1 MSLAFALILLVFWVD
16 HKTLGAYRPHM
27 SKESQKTHLTLKIL
41 IGMLSGILIGA
52 LLQFSFDDSGDRVF
66 NIFGMAFSTY
76 SFFVDGIFTI
86 GGTIFVNSLK
96 MLVVPLVFVSLVCGV
111 SSLSD
116 PSKLGSLGGKSIGL
130 YVFTTCVA
138 VSFGLIAASVIQPGI
153 GYPLTSEAV
162 FTPKEA
168 PGLAQIIIDMF
179 PTNPINAMAQGNM
192 LQVIVFAVLVGFA
205 MAKCGEV
212 GQSVQK
218 GFNMANDVIMK
229 IVLIIMELAP
239 YGVFFLMAKLA
250 ATTDIKAF
258 AGILS
263 YFFLVF
269 FVLIAHG
276 LIVYPTLLATLA
288 RLNPLTL
295 LIKMKDTAIFAFSSS
310 SSSATLPVTL
320 ATAQNKL
327 GVDRSVASFTIPLGA
342 TINMDGTAIM
352 QGVATV
358 FIAQV
363 YGVDLSTT
371 DLLMVVLTA
380 TLASIGTA
388 GVPGVGL
395 ITLALVLQQVNLP
408 VEGIALIIG
417 IDRLLD
423 MTRTVVNVTGDC
435 TIATIVAKSEG
446 VLDIDKFNSDPFA
459 DDELLVDQATKVEIE
474 DVKEASIDPV
484 K

>member
-1 MSLAFALILLVFWVD
+1 MSQD
-16 HKTLGAYRPHM
+16 K
-27 SKESQKTHLTLKIL
+27 QKTHLTLKIV
-41 IGMLSGILIGA
+41 IGMITGIVIGA
-52 LLQFSFDDSGDRVF
+52 LLQISFDDSGDRVI
-66 NIFGMAFSTY
+66 NVFGMAFSTY
-76 SFFVDGIFTI
+76 GFFVDGIFNI
-86 GGTIFVNSLK
+86 GGTIFINSLK

-116 PSKLGSLGGKSIGL
+116 PSKLGRLGSKSVGL
-130 YVFTTCVA
+130 YVMTTFIA
-138 VSFGLIAASVIQPGI
+138 VTFALIMALLIKPGEGFVIE
-153 GYPLTSEAV
+153 TEAIFV
-162 FTPKEA
+162 PTQEHGF
-168 PGLAQIIIDMF
+168 AQVIIDMF
-179 PTNPINAMAQGNM
+179 PSNPINAMAEGNM
-192 LQVIVFAVLVGFA
+192 LQIIVFAVLVGIA
-205 MAKCGEV
+205 MAKCGETGV
-212 GQSVQK
+212 KVQK
-218 GFNMANDVIMK
+218 AFEMINDVIMK

-239 YGVFFLMAKLA
+239 YGVFFLMASLA
-250 ATTDIKAF
+250 ATTELSAF
-258 AGILS
+258 SNILA

-269 FVLIAHG
+269 FLLIAHA
-276 LIVYPTLLATLA
+276 LIVYPTMLIVLA

-295 LIKMKDTAIFAFSSS
+295 LLKMKDTAIFAFSSS
-310 SSSATLPVTL
+310 SSSATLPITL
-320 ATAQNKL
+320 ATAQKKL

-363 YGVDLSTT
+363 YGVDLSIA

-395 ITLALVLQQVNLP
+395 IMLAMVLQQVNLP

-435 TIATIVAKSEG
+435 TVATIVAKSEG
-446 VLDIDKFNSDPFA
+446 VLNEAIYNTDPFS
-459 DDELLVDQATKVEIE
+459 DEMIEASKVEMHRT
-474 DVKEASIDPV
+474 
-484 K
+484 

>member
-1 MSLAFALILLVFWVD
+1 MSQD
-16 HKTLGAYRPHM
+16 NK
-27 SKESQKTHLTLKIL
+27 KTHLTLKIF
-41 IGMLSGILIGA
+41 IGMIAGIVIGA
-52 LLQFSFDDSGDRVF
+52 FLQMLFDDSGDRVF

-76 SFFVDGIFTI
+76 GFFVDGIFNI
-86 GGTIFVNSLK
+86 GGTVFINSLK

-111 SSLSD
+111 SSLTD
-116 PSKLGSLGGKSIGL
+116 PSKLGRLGGKSVGL
-130 YVFTTCVA
+130 YVMTTCLA
-138 VSFGLIAASVIQPGI
+138 VTFALIMALIIKPGEGFIIETEAEFAANQ
-153 GYPLTSEAV
+153 
-162 FTPKEA
+162 A
-168 PGLAQIIIDMF
+168 PGLAQVIINMF
-179 PTNPINAMAQGNM
+179 PSNPINAMAEGNM
-192 LQVIVFAVLVGFA
+192 LQIIVFAVLFGFA

-212 GQSVQK
+212 GLKVQK
-218 GFNMANDVIMK
+218 GFEMINDVIMK

-250 ATTDIKAF
+250 ATTDIQAF
-258 AGILS
+258 GSILS
-263 YFFLVF
+263 YFLLVF
-269 FVLIAHG
+269 FLLIAHA
-276 LIVYPTLLATLA
+276 LIVYPTLLVLFA
-288 RLNPLTL
+288 RLNPMRL
-295 LIKMKDTAIFAFSSS
+295 LVKMKDTAIFAFSSS
-310 SSSATLPVTL
+310 SSSATLPITL
-320 ATAQNKL
+320 ATAQKKL

-363 YGVDLSTT
+363 YMVDLSTA

-395 ITLALVLQQVNLP
+395 IMLAMVLQQVNLP

-435 TIATIVAKSEG
+435 TIATIVAKSENA
-446 VLDIDKFNSDPFA
+446 LDLDVYNADPFS
-459 DDELLVDQATKVEIE
+459 DEMVAASSMDSSTKDKIT
-474 DVKEASIDPV
+474 
-484 K
+484 

>member
-1 MSLAFALILLVFWVD
+1 MPAD
-16 HKTLGAYRPHM
+16 D
-27 SKESQKTHLTLKIL
+27 QKMHLTLKIV
-41 IGMLSGILIGA
+41 IGMVAGIVIGA
-52 LLQFSFDDSGDRVF
+52 LLQFVFDDSGDRIISVF
-66 NIFGMAFSTY
+66 GIAFSTY
-76 SFFVDGIFTI
+76 SFFVDGIFNI
-86 GGTIFVNSLK
+86 GGTIFINSLK

-116 PSKLGSLGGKSIGL
+116 PSKLGRLGGKSVGL
-130 YVFTTCVA
+130 YILTTCLA
-138 VSFGLIAASVIQPGI
+138 VTFALIAALIVKPGDGFVIA
-153 GYPLTSEAV
+153 TEAK
-162 FTPKEA
+162 FAPNQA
-168 PGLAQIIIDMF
+168 PGLAQVVIDMF
-179 PTNPINAMAQGNM
+179 PSNPINAMAEGNM
-192 LQVIVFAVLVGFA
+192 LQIIVFAVLFGIA
-205 MAKCGEV
+205 MSRCGET
-212 GQSVQK
+212 GLKVQK
-218 GFNMANDVIMK
+218 AFEMVNEIIMK
-229 IVLIIMELAP
+229 IVLIIMNLAP

-250 ATTDIKAF
+250 ATTDLAAF
-258 AGILS
+258 GSIIT
-263 YFFLVF
+263 YFMLVF
-269 FVLIAHG
+269 ILLIAHA
-276 LIVYPTLLATLA
+276 LITYPTLLSLLA

-310 SSSATLPVTL
+310 SSSATLPITM
-320 ATAQNKL
+320 ATAQRKL

-395 ITLALVLQQVNLP
+395 IMLAMVLQQVNLP

-446 VLDIDKFNSDPFA
+446 VLDEDVYNTDPFS
-459 DDELLVDQATKVEIE
+459 DEMI
-474 DVKEASIDPV
+474 EASKQGSQKINTP
-484 K
+484 